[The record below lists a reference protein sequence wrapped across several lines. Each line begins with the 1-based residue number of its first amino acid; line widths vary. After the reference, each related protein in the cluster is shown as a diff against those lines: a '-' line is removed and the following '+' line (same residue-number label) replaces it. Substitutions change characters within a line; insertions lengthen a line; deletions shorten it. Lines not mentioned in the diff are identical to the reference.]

1 MCVCGVNILY
11 IANFSSK
18 RGSAGIQ
25 FYLILLGSLELSF
38 QEMLEMLEKKIIR
51 QELVKTTV
59 FFFNFRLAKLQQ
71 QAEKRLIIK
80 KEMRLFN
87 CNKYIL

>member
-1 MCVCGVNILY
+1 M
-11 IANFSSK
+11 
-18 RGSAGIQ
+18 
-25 FYLILLGSLELSF
+25 ELSF

-51 QELVKTTV
+51 QELVKTAV
-59 FFFNFRLAKLQQ
+59 IFFNFRLAKLQQ
-71 QAEKRLIIK
+71 QAEKRFIIK